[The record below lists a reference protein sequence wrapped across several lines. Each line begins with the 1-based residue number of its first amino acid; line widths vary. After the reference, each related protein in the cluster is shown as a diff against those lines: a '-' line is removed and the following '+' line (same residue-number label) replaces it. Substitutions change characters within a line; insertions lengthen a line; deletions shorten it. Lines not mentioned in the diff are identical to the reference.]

1 MSFGGGNT
9 SGGGGKAQNV
19 TVNPYAPSQPAL
31 NQIISEAGSIYNQ
44 GAAGAGYVAPS
55 SQTTKGLAQQEV
67 LANSANT
74 QIQNT
79 LSGNYLNP
87 YLQPML
93 QTATSDIANSINSEF
108 SGAGRTPGSPL
119 NQQQIIS
126 QVADAALPMA
136 FNQYNVER
144 QNQLGLATQLPNL
157 LTTGQQVEQLER
169 QKNMAP
175 FQALQQY
182 GSVISP
188 IASGLPV
195 QQSQSSN
202 NPNIFTQGLGG
213 ALVGGMIGDK
223 TKFGAG
229 MGAVAGGLGGVLA
242 GLL

>member
-9 SGGGGKAQNV
+9 TGGGGQAQNV

-31 NQIISEAGSIYNQ
+31 NQIISEAGNIYNQ

-55 SQTTKGLAQQEV
+55 SQTTQGLAQQEV

-136 FNQYNVER
+136 FNQYKWV
-144 QNQLGLATQLPNL
+144 
-157 LTTGQQVEQLER
+157 
-169 QKNMAP
+169 
-175 FQALQQY
+175 
-182 GSVISP
+182 
-188 IASGLPV
+188 
-195 QQSQSSN
+195 
-202 NPNIFTQGLGG
+202 
-213 ALVGGMIGDK
+213 
-223 TKFGAG
+223 
-229 MGAVAGGLGGVLA
+229 
-242 GLL
+242 